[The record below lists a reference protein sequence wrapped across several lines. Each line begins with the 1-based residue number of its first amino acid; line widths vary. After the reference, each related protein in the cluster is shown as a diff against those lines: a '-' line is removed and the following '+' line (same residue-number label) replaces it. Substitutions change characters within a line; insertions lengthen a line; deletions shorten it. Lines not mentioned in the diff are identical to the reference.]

1 MTKLQS
7 VLLVESDA
15 AVVADV
21 VASLRLV
28 SIPVMVAHD
37 EAELEKLL
45 AEVRPG
51 MIVVRATIAGKAT
64 AGAEIVA
71 GLAARSDLSGLPIVA
86 LLKHS
91 ERAAMESCFSVCRG
105 QIFLPVEF
113 PAFTYKVQEFFVPVS
128 QAEVHKQALAKEI
141 QSGTGTDDK
150 AQKKKGKAA
159 GASPKSAGRVDEKLL
174 TAYSIQLLALESL
187 QSNPAF
193 TGASPEDVPRILA
206 EITNKICL
214 SYRAS

>member
-28 SIPVMVAHD
+28 SIPVMVAHG

-51 MIVVRATIAGKAT
+51 MIIVRATIAGKAT
-64 AGAEIVA
+64 AGAEIVVR
-71 GLAARSDLSGLPIVA
+71 LAARSDLNGLPIVA

-91 ERAAMESCFSVCRG
+91 ERAAMESCFPVCRG

-141 QSGTGTDDK
+141 QSGTGADEK
-150 AQKKKGKAA
+150 AQKKKGKG
-159 GASPKSAGRVDEKLL
+159 GAPSSKSGRVDEKLL

-193 TGASPEDVPRILA
+193 TGASPDEVPRILA

-214 SYRAS
+214 SYRAG